1 MPPIRPAWRPSVT
14 TIGVGS
20 VFVTCLSLMT
30 AAVFYG
36 AFHDYAGRLVRRW
49 TKRPEG
55 VLLATTVIVA
65 IGGGPDRTG
74 DHPPARVTAS

>member
-1 MPPIRPAWRPSVT
+1 
-14 TIGVGS
+14 
-20 VFVTCLSLMT
+20 MT

-65 IGGGPDRTG
+65 IVALIELAIILLRG
-74 DHPPARVTAS
+74 

>member
-1 MPPIRPAWRPSVT
+1 M
-14 TIGVGS
+14 
-20 VFVTCLSLMT
+20 TCLSLMT

-65 IGGGPDRTG
+65 IVALIELAIILLRG
-74 DHPPARVTAS
+74 